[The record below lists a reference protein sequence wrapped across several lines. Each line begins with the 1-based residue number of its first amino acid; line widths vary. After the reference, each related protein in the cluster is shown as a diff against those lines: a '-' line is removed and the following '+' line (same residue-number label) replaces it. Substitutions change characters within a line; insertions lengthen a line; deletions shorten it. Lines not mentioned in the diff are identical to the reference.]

1 MTGMRHTAMLTVDE
15 GNPQRKEVK
24 TMAAERSYKRPVLA
38 PKYEPPILLD
48 LESFVTVA
56 GGCSTGGGSCVGTGP

>member
-1 MTGMRHTAMLTVDE
+1 
-15 GNPQRKEVK
+15 
-24 TMAAERSYKRPVLA
+24 MAAERSYKRPVLA